1 MLVAYILARTFVRS
15 DQHQKCS
22 KMSDVLLLFS
32 CSANLIELL
41 GSTKEQID
49 TVKTK
54 YHTAITGHNGIRL
67 SDKALL
73 VWPIF

>member
-1 MLVAYILARTFVRS
+1 
-15 DQHQKCS
+15 
-22 KMSDVLLLFS
+22 MSDVLLLFS
-32 CSANLIELL
+32 CSANLIESP